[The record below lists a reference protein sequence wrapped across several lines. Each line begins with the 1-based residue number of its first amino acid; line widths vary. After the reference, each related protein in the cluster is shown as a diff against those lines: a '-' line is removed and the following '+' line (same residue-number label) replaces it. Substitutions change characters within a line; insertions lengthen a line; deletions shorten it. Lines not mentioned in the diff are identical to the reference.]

1 MNQDNEIVAYIAKG
15 IKNEYIRLSRKNSLI
30 SKNEIPLL
38 EDMQIA
44 DEDRQDSIE
53 LRAEIQSALLQL
65 TPLQRKIIEEIII
78 KDRKEKDVAKELEIT
93 RQAVNKV
100 KKYALEKLRSLL
112 LEALT

>member
-1 MNQDNEIVAYIAKG
+1 MNQDKEIVAYIARG

-30 SKNEIPLL
+30 CKNEIPIL
-38 EDMQIA
+38 EDMQIT

-53 LRAEIQSALLQL
+53 LRIEIQSALLQL

-93 RQAVNKV
+93 RQAVNKA
-100 KKYALEKLRSLL
+100 KKYALRKLRSLL
-112 LEALT
+112 LDALT